1 MRGIRFEPMTLEL
14 TMASTVSDA
23 TRNDTWEMIL
33 DLERQVRYYGKLA
46 GNYSMKYR
54 TIRYFLLFGVL
65 AEGAAVYFLSG
76 QDPLLLWG
84 TAGLGAFTL
93 GFITVFDAVTNYA
106 ETAAYLKAAHL
117 LCDELKT
124 EAERLWRDIESDRV
138 QDEEADE
145 RYTGIMDHWLIAT
158 RLTTLEVHDHDN
170 MRATR
175 EAYEIVTSRYA
186 R

>member
-1 MRGIRFEPMTLEL
+1 
-14 TMASTVSDA
+14 MARTVSDV
-23 TRNDTWEMIL
+23 TRNDTWEMML
-33 DLERQVRYYGKLA
+33 DLERQVRYYGRLA
-46 GNYSMKYR
+46 GNYSMRYR
-54 TIRYFLLFGVL
+54 AIRYFLLFGIL

-84 TAGLGAFTL
+84 TVGLGAFIL

-106 ETAAYLKAAHL
+106 ETAAYLKTAHL
-117 LCDELKT
+117 LCDEIKT

-138 QDEEADE
+138 QDEEAEE
-145 RYTGIMDHWLIAT
+145 RYTGIMGRWSMAS
-158 RLTTLEVHDHDN
+158 RMTTLEAHDHDN
-170 MRATR
+170 ARAAR

>member
-46 GNYSMKYR
+46 GDYSMRYR

-158 RLTTLEVHDHDN
+158 RLTKLEVHDHDN

>member
-1 MRGIRFEPMTLEL
+1 
-14 TMASTVSDA
+14 MASTVSDA

-46 GNYSMKYR
+46 GDYSMKYR

-106 ETAAYLKAAHL
+106 ETGRIPQGSAPAVRRTQDRSGAA
-117 LCDELKT
+117 
-124 EAERLWRDIESDRV
+124 V
-138 QDEEADE
+138 
-145 RYTGIMDHWLIAT
+145 
-158 RLTTLEVHDHDN
+158 
-170 MRATR
+170 
-175 EAYEIVTSRYA
+175 A
-186 R
+186 RH